1 MKLRIAKGRSALKS
15 ITVGFCLLFILAAM
29 ASGKDKDKDKDNAAA
44 GPVVDSGSF
53 GVFMNG
59 VRVATETFSIRQVS
73 TGSVVSS
80 EFKSEKGAD
89 QAIQSSELRL
99 NPTGDLH
106 QYEWKETSPEKV
118 RAEVAPSES
127 FLIERIT
134 TNPNDKAEE
143 RPFLLPAS
151 TSILDDYFFVQ
162 RELLVW
168 KFLAIGC
175 RRDKGPV
182 ECPVKQKTQFGSLN
196 PHARSSAPV
205 SVEFAGKETVPIRG
219 VQRELSRFDLKSES
233 SADWSLWVD
242 EQFKVIRISI
252 PGENTEVVRD

>member
-1 MKLRIAKGRSALKS
+1 MGRIAVNPIAVKRTS
-15 ITVGFCLLFILAAM
+15 VGVCLLLLLAAL
-29 ASGKDKDKDKDNAAA
+29 ASGKEKDKEAA

-59 VRVATETFSIRQVS
+59 VRVATETFSIHQVAS
-73 TGSVVSS
+73 GSVVTS

-89 QAIQSSELRL
+89 RAVQSSELRL
-99 NPTGDLH
+99 TPTGDLH

-134 TNPNDKAEE
+134 TSPDDKAEE

-168 KFLAIGC
+168 KFLAAGC
-175 RRDKGPV
+175 RHDKGPV

-196 PHARSSAPV
+196 PHARSSTPV
-205 SVEFAGKETVPIRG
+205 SMEFLGKEKVPIRG
-219 VQRELSRFDLKSES
+219 EERELSRFDLKSEG
-233 SADWSLWVD
+233 SADWSIWVD
-242 EQFKVIRISI
+242 DQFKVVRILI
-252 PGENTEVVRD
+252 PSENTEVVRD